1 MSDECLFLQRNRSRG
16 KEGCLFHNRE
26 REESIRDEILVGE
39 ALLVI
44 YLCLDYQ
51 FGDRGFGSVC

>member
-1 MSDECLFLQRNRSRG
+1 MENL
-16 KEGCLFHNRE
+16 
-26 REESIRDEILVGE
+26 ESIRDEILVGE